1 MLAHTILLVFGLYFM
16 ACGAGLLANPD
27 RMARLIDELE
37 DSPAI
42 GFLCGAVMIFAAG
55 NLVSPEQF
63 LHRNRWHRNPD
74 HRRGARR
81 RSPPGGMAQ
90 TTLGIGTLDDAG

>member
-55 NLVSPEQF
+55 
-63 LHRNRWHRNPD
+63 
-74 HRRGARR
+74 
-81 RSPPGGMAQ
+81 
-90 TTLGIGTLDDAG
+90 GTLSVQNSFSTATDGIATLPDDDHLRGFGIVALALGLVVFAIGAF

>member
-27 RMARLIDELE
+27 
-37 DSPAI
+37 
-42 GFLCGAVMIFAAG
+42 
-55 NLVSPEQF
+55 LVSPEQF

>member
-42 GFLCGAVMIFAAG
+42 GFLCGAVMIICADLA
-55 NLVSPEQF
+55 LLRSRLAWLCLPSVRSSP
-63 LHRNRWHRNPD
+63 LRHH
-74 HRRGARR
+74 
-81 RSPPGGMAQ
+81 
-90 TTLGIGTLDDAG
+90 T